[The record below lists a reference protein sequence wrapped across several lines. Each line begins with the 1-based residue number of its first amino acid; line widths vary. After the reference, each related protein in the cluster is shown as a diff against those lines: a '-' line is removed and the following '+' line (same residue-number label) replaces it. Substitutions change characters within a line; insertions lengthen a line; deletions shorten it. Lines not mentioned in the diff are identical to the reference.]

1 MPKSHSR
8 DTASSKVIANFKR
21 PKGDFKYFVNL
32 PWEIQNRVWEM
43 MAEEPRIVAVNT
55 ETNSGLRSS
64 RAVGLKSYTLAIESK
79 QAAQP
84 PRVYFNFER
93 DTLYFREN
101 WNKDV
106 AGAWSCISRLAN
118 LVNEGD
124 LKRVKR
130 VGLDVNA
137 RVCSLKTSGESCHF
151 PNFAYWDALETMYL
165 GYEGARL
172 GTDCPIR
179 FGELES
185 KDYENFIQKYKKN
198 PCWRNGE
205 WLAQGVEAAVEHLRN
220 EVPQMYHGFWKK
232 PDSFLGKLALV
243 SVKHL

>member
-1 MPKSHSR
+1 
-8 DTASSKVIANFKR
+8 
-21 PKGDFKYFVNL
+21 
-32 PWEIQNRVWEM
+32 
-43 MAEEPRIVAVNT
+43 
-55 ETNSGLRSS
+55 
-64 RAVGLKSYTLAIESK
+64 
-79 QAAQP
+79 
-84 PRVYFNFER
+84 
-93 DTLYFREN
+93 
-101 WNKDV
+101 
-106 AGAWSCISRLAN
+106 
-118 LVNEGD
+118 
-124 LKRVKR
+124 
-130 VGLDVNA
+130 
-137 RVCSLKTSGESCHF
+137 
-151 PNFAYWDALETMYL
+151 MYL